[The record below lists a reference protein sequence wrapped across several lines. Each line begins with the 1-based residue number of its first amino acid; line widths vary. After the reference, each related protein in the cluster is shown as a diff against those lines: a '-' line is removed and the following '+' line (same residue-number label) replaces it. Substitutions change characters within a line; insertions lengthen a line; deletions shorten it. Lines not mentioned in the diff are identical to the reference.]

1 MHPVLQNTSQHSLE
15 HNNQP
20 NSTLLQL
27 KRMEITRILKLK
39 FQPIKY
45 LVLLTKDPKYLRS
58 SKTTK
63 TFTLLMVCQLRGHP
77 SSSINTIWMSKEL
90 YISLALQERN
100 VFGLILMLRTWYKP
114 SQAASGLVQL
124 RTLSAGLLQTAEPIM
139 SLSASSVLILVMEE
153 SYFPLATQS
162 EIVIQVLTAC

>member
-1 MHPVLQNTSQHSLE
+1 
-15 HNNQP
+15 
-20 NSTLLQL
+20 
-27 KRMEITRILKLK
+27 
-39 FQPIKY
+39 
-45 LVLLTKDPKYLRS
+45 
-58 SKTTK
+58 
-63 TFTLLMVCQLRGHP
+63 
-77 SSSINTIWMSKEL
+77 MSKEL

-100 VFGLILMLRTWYKP
+100 VFGLILMLRTWYKL